1 MPSTLTAG
9 YYLHT
14 QIAITLTS
22 GSVSYYYQK
31 TRNGSNGTS
40 PTVVNNLTST
50 STTSALSANQ
60 GRVLKEEID
69 TMQTDIIG
77 AHKYAYNGSSTALS
91 TFMSSLLT
99 KQNNGYDVFD
109 FKVKAQASWSPT
121 GAEAW
126 LKGVA
131 FAQNK
136 GYTSDWG
143 EMLVLTN
150 NIEAYQGHIDYLT
163 NGATWSVTW
172 KKLTN

>member
-1 MPSTLTAG
+1 
-9 YYLHT
+9 
-14 QIAITLTS
+14 
-22 GSVSYYYQK
+22 
-31 TRNGSNGTS
+31 
-40 PTVVNNLTST
+40 
-50 STTSALSANQ
+50 
-60 GRVLKEEID
+60 
-69 TMQTDIIG
+69 MQTDIIG